1 MTSKQIKW
9 VTAGLLLAS
18 VIAGLDATIINT
30 ALPAIISDLN
40 GIEYMAWIIAVFLLG
55 MAVFTPLWS
64 KLGENWGNKKAF
76 QLSVVLFL
84 AGSLLEGLAPNIGFF
99 IAARTLMGIGAGGMG
114 ALPYIIIGYVFE
126 NINKRAH
133 ILGLISASFSAGS
146 IIGPLLG
153 GWIVDTLSWNWI
165 FYINVPLGL
174 VTISLIQVAYKEEV
188 RQTKQAFDYRGAWLM
203 VLGLVAFLLGIQL
216 LGMVSWYYCAG
227 LVLVGSLLIWRLFK
241 VEAKQQTPLIPGH
254 LFKNKALVVDFIL
267 FGIAWGAS
275 IAFNTYVPMWAQG
288 LLAATALVGGLT
300 QVPGALTDFL
310 GANLAPTFQRKFR
323 DLTVVNLGLIGI
335 MVSVLGLYFLDAK
348 AAYGWLLFLSAFY
361 GFGVGLVFVVLQ
373 IRVQQDVD
381 IKDMP
386 AATSLSYLLRILAQ
400 TLMAAVYGVL
410 LNFEL
415 ARGVAQTKGKISLEM
430 MNKLSNPV
438 TNKELPLN
446 LIPQM
451 QLILHQ
457 GLHTIMLTATG
468 LLLVGLAFSLWAQ
481 KKVFKN

>member
-40 GIEYMAWIIAVFLLG
+40 GIEYMGWIIAVFLLG

-174 VTISLIQVAYKEEV
+174 VTISLIQAAYKEKV
-188 RQTKQAFDYRGAWLM
+188 RQTKQAFDYRGA
-203 VLGLVAFLLGIQL
+203 
-216 LGMVSWYYCAG
+216 
-227 LVLVGSLLIWRLFK
+227 
-241 VEAKQQTPLIPGH
+241 
-254 LFKNKALVVDFIL
+254 
-267 FGIAWGAS
+267 
-275 IAFNTYVPMWAQG
+275 
-288 LLAATALVGGLT
+288 
-300 QVPGALTDFL
+300 
-310 GANLAPTFQRKFR
+310 
-323 DLTVVNLGLIGI
+323 
-335 MVSVLGLYFLDAK
+335 
-348 AAYGWLLFLSAFY
+348 
-361 GFGVGLVFVVLQ
+361 
-373 IRVQQDVD
+373 
-381 IKDMP
+381 
-386 AATSLSYLLRILAQ
+386 
-400 TLMAAVYGVL
+400 
-410 LNFEL
+410 
-415 ARGVAQTKGKISLEM
+415 
-430 MNKLSNPV
+430 
-438 TNKELPLN
+438 
-446 LIPQM
+446 
-451 QLILHQ
+451 
-457 GLHTIMLTATG
+457 
-468 LLLVGLAFSLWAQ
+468 
-481 KKVFKN
+481 

>member
-40 GIEYMAWIIAVFLLG
+40 GIEYMGWIIAVFLLG

-133 ILGLISASFSAGS
+133 VLGLISASFSAGS

-153 GWIVDTLSWNWI
+153 GWIVDTLSWHWI

-174 VTISLIQVAYKEEV
+174 ITILIIQLAYKETLV
-188 RQTKQAFDYRGAWLM
+188 ANKQAFDFHGAYLM
-203 VLGLVAFLLGIQL
+203 IVGLIALLLGVQL
-216 LGMVSWYYCAG
+216 IGMIAWYYCVG
-227 LVLVGSLLIWRLFK
+227 LIFFGCVLIWRLFK
-241 VEAKQQTPLIPGH
+241 VEAKAKAPLVPGY
-254 LFKNKALVVDFIL
+254 LFKNKALVVDFTL
-267 FGIAWGAS
+267 FCIAWGAS

-288 LLAATALVGGLT
+288 LLAATALIGGLT

-310 GANLAPTFQRKFR
+310 GANLAPAFQRKFK
-323 DLTVVNLGLIGI
+323 DLTVVNFGLLGI
-335 MVSVLGLYFLDAK
+335 MISVFGLYFLAPT
-348 AAYGWLLFLSAFY
+348 AHYNWLLLLSAFY

-373 IRVQQDVD
+373 IRVQQDVEL
-381 IKDMP
+381 KDMP

-400 TLMAAVYGVL
+400 TFMASIYGVL
-410 LNFEL
+410 LNMEL
-415 ARGVAQTKGKISLEM
+415 AKGVAQTNGKITLKM

-438 TNKELPLN
+438 SNKFLPKD

-451 QLILHQ
+451 QIILHQ
-457 GLHTIMLTATG
+457 GLHTIMLTATV
-468 LLLVGLAFSLWAQ
+468 LLVVGLIFSLWAQ